1 MFRLAQ
7 LSVPHMKPGGSIINT
22 SSIQAYKPTPGILD
36 YACTKGA
43 IVAFTK
49 GLGMDLF
56 PKHGIRVNTVA
67 PGPVW
72 TPLIVE
78 SFPAEKVEKFGTQT
92 PVKRAAMPKE
102 YGPAFVFL
110 ACTEESSFISGEV
123 LGITGGIPLA

>member
-1 MFRLAQ
+1 MLRTKLSSAALSGAALPDLLSGRLVWRARAQ
-7 LSVPHMKPGGSIINT
+7 T
-22 SSIQAYKPTPGILD
+22 SSIQAYKPTAGILD

-72 TPLIVE
+72 CAA
-78 SFPAEKVEKFGTQT
+78 PA
-92 PVKRAAMPKE
+92 
-102 YGPAFVFL
+102 
-110 ACTEESSFISGEV
+110 ACTQSLCTKLLLRFTFSRGSI
-123 LGITGGIPLA
+123 

>member
-1 MFRLAQ
+1 MQRRCSAQSALRLTGGARARAQ
-7 LSVPHMKPGGSIINT
+7 T
-22 SSIQAYKPTPGILD
+22 SSIQAYKPTAGILD

-72 TPLIVE
+72 CAAPAACARSPCAWLSLPLQSAGFTLVRV
-78 SFPAEKVEKFGTQT
+78 S
-92 PVKRAAMPKE
+92 
-102 YGPAFVFL
+102 
-110 ACTEESSFISGEV
+110 
-123 LGITGGIPLA
+123 